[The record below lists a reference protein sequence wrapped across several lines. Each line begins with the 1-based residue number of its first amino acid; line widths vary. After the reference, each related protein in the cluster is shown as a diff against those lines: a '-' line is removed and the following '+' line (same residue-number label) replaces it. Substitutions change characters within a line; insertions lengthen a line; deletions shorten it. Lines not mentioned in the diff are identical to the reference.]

1 MNKNKKILT
10 PTTIK
15 RIDTLLK
22 MANELGF
29 AISKIAVYKNI
40 KPNKVCVGLYEAEGS
55 GYASVLTIAFYDA
68 IMWYYLDLLEGEI
81 YEEIEEIGI
90 RKYKN
95 GTYYICHN
103 FLEIDKILK
112 I

>member
-15 RIDTLLK
+15 NIDTLLK
-22 MANELGF
+22 TSNEFGF
-29 AISKIAVYKNI
+29 AISKIEVYKSI
-40 KPNKVCVGLYEAEGS
+40 KPNKVHVGLYVHEDS
-55 GYASVLTIAFYDA
+55 GYASVLTVAFYDTL
-68 IMWYYLDLLEGEI
+68 MWYYLDLLESETF
-81 YEEIEEIGI
+81 EEIEEIGI
-90 RKYKN
+90 RKYKH

-103 FLEIDKILK
+103 FLEINKILK

>member
-15 RIDTLLK
+15 YIDALLK
-22 MANELGF
+22 TANELGF
-29 AISKIAVYKNI
+29 AISKIEVYKSI
-40 KPNKVCVGLYEAEGS
+40 KPNIVCVGLYEAEGS
-55 GYASVLTIAFYDA
+55 GYASVLTVRFYDS
-68 IMWYYLDLLEGEI
+68 IMWYYLDLLESETS
-81 YEEIEEIGI
+81 EEIEEIGI

>member
-15 RIDTLLK
+15 HIDTLLK
-22 MANELGF
+22 IANEFGF
-29 AISKIAVYKNI
+29 AISKIKVYKI
-40 KPNKVCVGLYEAEGS
+40 VIANKVCVGLYEAEGW
-55 GYASVLTIAFYDA
+55 GHVSVLTVAFYDA
-68 IMWYYLDLLEGEI
+68 FMWYYLDLLESEKF
-81 YEEIEEIGI
+81 EEFEIGI

-95 GTYYICHN
+95 GTYYICHS
-103 FLEIDKILK
+103 FLEINKILK

>member
-15 RIDTLLK
+15 YIDALLK
-22 MANELGF
+22 TANEFGF
-29 AISKIAVYKNI
+29 AINKIEVYKSI
-40 KPNKVCVGLYEAEGS
+40 KPNKVHVGLYVHEDS
-55 GYASVLTIAFYDA
+55 GYASVLTVAFYDTL
-68 IMWYYLDLLEGEI
+68 MWYYVDLLENKTHNI
-81 YEEIEEIGI
+81 FEIGI

-103 FLEIDKILK
+103 YLEVDTIQKI
-112 I
+112 

>member
-15 RIDTLLK
+15 YIDALLK
-22 MANELGF
+22 TANEFGF
-29 AISKIAVYKNI
+29 AISKIEVYGGI
-40 KPNKVCVGLYEAEGS
+40 KPNSVHVGLYKPDGS
-55 GYASVLTIAFYDA
+55 GHCSVLSVTFYDK
-68 IMWYYLDLLEGEI
+68 IMWYYVDLLENKTHDI
-81 YEEIEEIGI
+81 FEIGI

-103 FLEIDKILK
+103 YLEVDTIQKI
-112 I
+112 